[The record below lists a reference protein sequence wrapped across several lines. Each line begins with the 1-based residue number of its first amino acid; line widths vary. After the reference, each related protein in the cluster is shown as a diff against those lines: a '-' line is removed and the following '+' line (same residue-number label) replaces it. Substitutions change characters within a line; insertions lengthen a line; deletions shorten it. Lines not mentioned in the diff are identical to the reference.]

1 MRCTIF
7 SLATLFIISLSA
19 FAAPQNKEPQRKR
32 LSEIPKELN
41 LSAEQQKQ
49 LDALNAEFKAKMEEF
64 KKSMDE
70 LKSKQGEWKGMADEH
85 QKAIKELLT
94 PEQMQKWKDMMPQ
107 MGKLRQFDSRK
118 REFVTPDGDVLRYR
132 GRDFIPGDSMKFG
145 HHRRGFAPGDSL
157 MQGSWMRGKGDR
169 FSGLNLSDEQKIK
182 LKALREE
189 HRKKIGE
196 MNTRHRAE
204 MEKILTPEQL
214 SKLKESQPA
223 FDRKQKGNA
232 SDSVSSKGKKVEKNV
247 QIKVE
252 KRK

>member
-1 MRCTIF
+1 MVSGLI
-7 SLATLFIISLSA
+7 LI
-19 FAAPQNKEPQRKR
+19 NEPTRK
-32 LSEIPKELN
+32 IPKELN

-145 HHRRGFAPGDSL
+145 PHRRGFAPGDSL

-169 FSGLNLSDEQKIK
+169 FSGLNLSD
-182 LKALREE
+182 
-189 HRKKIGE
+189 
-196 MNTRHRAE
+196 
-204 MEKILTPEQL
+204 
-214 SKLKESQPA
+214 
-223 FDRKQKGNA
+223 DRLPG
-232 SDSVSSKGKKVEKNV
+232 
-247 QIKVE
+247 
-252 KRK
+252 